1 MAVRAAP
8 MVVYTC
14 DRGLRY
20 TWIANPSGMT
30 AAEILGKRD
39 DELLP
44 ADDVRELIDIKRRV
58 VDRGRGEGKEI
69 KLTLRGSDLV
79 YDLTCEP
86 LRDEAGRTVGA
97 IVAAMDITD
106 RALLFEQLRQ
116 SEARFSAV
124 VNHSPAYIF
133 AKDREGRYILANE
146 ALARLVG
153 TDPGRFI
160 GKTDADFFPAAVA
173 AKFHDD
179 DTQVLENAAGPDLQG
194 IIRSPRRDRYLADG
208 EVPPPGSRRQGLCGV
223 RHRHRHLRP
232 EWAEEEWRKFA
243 FLADN
248 SYDFI
253 GICDLQLA
261 PFLHQPRRHAARRA
275 GQPRPVARLADHRV
289 LLSRRPPVHHREI
302 LPPGATRGSRRG
314 RDPLPEPADGRADL
328 DALQRRADQE
338 RRGRADGP
346 GDDQPRH
353 HRANRGGRRP
363 SATGPSSSASSPTSP
378 PASTSRRTWGRCS
391 KS

>member
-1 MAVRAAP
+1 M
-8 MVVYTC
+8 
-14 DRGLRY
+14 
-20 TWIANPSGMT
+20 
-30 AAEILGKRD
+30 
-39 DELLP
+39 
-44 ADDVRELIDIKRRV
+44 
-58 VDRGRGEGKEI
+58 DRGRGERKEI

-173 AKFHDD
+173 ARFHDD
-179 DTQVLENAAGPDLQG
+179 DTRILENAEVRIYRESFAHRGATLTSLTVKFPLLDPDGKAYAACG
-194 IIRSPRRDRYLADG
+194 IATDISDLIR
-208 EVPPPGSRRQGLCGV
+208 
-223 RHRHRHLRP
+223 
-232 EWAEEEWRKFA
+232 AEEEWRKFA

-261 PFLHQPRRHAARRA
+261 PNYVNREGMQLVGLESLDQLRGLPITEFFFPEDRPFITERFFPQVLREGHGEVEIRFRNQRTGEPIWMLYSVVLIRNDA
-275 GQPRPVARLADHRV
+275 GEPTGLATISRDITERMRGEEAVRNRSEQLRKLADIA
-289 LLSRRPPVHHREI
+289 SRINV
-302 LPPGATRGSRRG
+302 AQ
-314 RDPLPEPADGRADL
+314 DM
-328 DALQRRADQE
+328 
-338 RRGRADGP
+338 
-346 GDDQPRH
+346 
-353 HRANRGGRRP
+353 
-363 SATGPSSSASSPTSP
+363 
-378 PASTSRRTWGRCS
+378 GRCS
-391 KS
+391 RS